1 MNIEDLWDQFHQPLK
16 TYISHRVNDQSIVD
30 DLLQIVFM
38 KIQVHLPNLIDEQK
52 IDSWIYRITRNT
64 IIDFYRTKKTS
75 EILPDVLHFNDSAE
89 EEISP
94 RKQLCVFDRPSNGC
108 LKSIERRSS

>member
-52 IDSWIYRITRNT
+52 IDSWIYRIIRLLIFTVQKKQAKYCLM
-64 IIDFYRTKKTS
+64 FYILMTVQRKK
-75 EILPDVLHFNDSAE
+75 
-89 EEISP
+89 ISP
-94 RKQLCVFDRPSNGC
+94 RKQLCGFDRPSNDC